1 MSRLE
6 LRRKRREIC
15 GRSGEMEGVGG
26 HVSGK
31 FEEEEE
37 VVVVFYDPVTVEAL
51 PLRKSLQF
59 CPR

>member
-1 MSRLE
+1 VEGL
-6 LRRKRREIC
+6 
-15 GRSGEMEGVGG
+15 GRWKASVG

-31 FEEEEE
+31 FEGEEEE
-37 VVVVFYDPVTVEAL
+37 VVVFYDPVTVDAL

>member
-1 MSRLE
+1 LGKWKAS
-6 LRRKRREIC
+6 
-15 GRSGEMEGVGG
+15 VG

-37 VVVVFYDPVTVEAL
+37 VVVVVVFYDPVTVDAL